1 MLSFETS
8 HNANLHN
15 TVSDSTPIVNFID
28 RGEGN
33 GASYDVKNAPPKL
46 FVKISNRIYDQGLTP
61 REIEFYCFLVYY
73 MYSEPNTRLS
83 ILVLRALIIKQAGQ
97 SINKDTINAYLNTLI
112 SKGLIIR
119 RGKYYYAPLP
129 MIPLDKRVSRIDGSC
144 TNNLYI
150 PTELT
155 TNMYIQPKDN
165 YTPFFITAYNH
176 NTTRASLALELYLAS
191 KPFNRHRPSK
201 VCKDLNISRKTYYKY
216 INELLQKK
224 IIKRVHIAYNHNEYL
239 NTYRLMLLDDYTE
252 IKEARY
258 YYQGHDWRS
267 KKQAATAHS
276 RLWFASPMGVIM
288 KEYKINYIKAF
299 DNYNPQDAYLIVKDL
314 FNQYG
319 PNIQAPLIVKAI
331 LDAYNWI
338 KIQERRHAKIKR
350 EQAKLLSYQGTQECF
365 LDFMQC

>member
-1 MLSFETS
+1 MLSVETL
-8 HNANLHN
+8 HNANLPN

-61 REIEFYCFLVYY
+61 REIEFYCFLVYF

-97 SINKDTINAYLNTLI
+97 SINKDTINIYLNTLI

-119 RGKYYYAPLP
+119 IGKFYYAPL
-129 MIPLDKRVSRIDGSC
+129 IPLASMVARSDGSWS
-144 TNNLYI
+144 NNSYI
-150 PTELT
+150 PTELS
-155 TNMYIQPKDN
+155 NNIYIEPQDN

-191 KPFNRHRPSK
+191 NPYNRHRPSK

-216 INELLQKK
+216 LNELLEKK
-224 IIKRVHIAYNHNEYL
+224 IIKRVHISYNHNQYL
-239 NTYRLMLLDDYTE
+239 NSYRLILWNDYIE
-252 IKEARY
+252 VQEARY

-276 RLWFASPMGVIM
+276 RLWFASPMGAIM
-288 KEYKINYIKAF
+288 KDYKINYIKAF

-319 PNIQAPLIVKAI
+319 PNIQAPLIVRAI

-338 KIQERRHAKIKR
+338 KIQDRRHAKIKK

-365 LDFMQC
+365 LDFMQS